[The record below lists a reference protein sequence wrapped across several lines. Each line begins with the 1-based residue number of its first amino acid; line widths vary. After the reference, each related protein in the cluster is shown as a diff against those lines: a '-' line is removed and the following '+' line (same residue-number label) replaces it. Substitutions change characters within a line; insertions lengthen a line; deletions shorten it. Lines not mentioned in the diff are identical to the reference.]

1 MSAFEEEQKV
11 MDEDTSASEKM
22 EPAEDE
28 GELDLGSLE
37 RMDENS
43 LIQKCQE
50 ILQQL

>member
-28 GELDLGSLE
+28 GELDLGKFT
-37 RMDENS
+37 
-43 LIQKCQE
+43 LIE
-50 ILQQL
+50 THL